1 MNYKTKFKVKEEKSS
16 HTLFLLAMKKF
27 VLVVGCVILSLI
39 LLLVLGGVGCV
50 VYYKSSI
57 GPVSDSDE
65 AISFTINQGDNY
77 YTIADKLKEEGLIKS
92 PFTYKIYLRL
102 NRPTE
107 LGIGVYTLKPNMG
120 VKGIVETLSGN
131 EKETTDTV
139 ITFVEGKNM
148 RSIAGTIAQN
158 TNNSTDDVYALLKDE
173 DYLKELID
181 TYWFIDDS
189 VLNKDIYY
197 SLEGYLYPNTY
208 NFLNKDV
215 TVKEIFKKML
225 DEMEREL
232 QPYEND
238 FKKSKYSV
246 HEILT
251 LASIVELEANTEID
265 RNRVSGVFLNR
276 LKAKMPLG
284 SDVTTYYGIGV
295 DMAERDLYNSEINTV
310 NAYNT
315 RPSAMAGKL
324 PVGPICNPSII
335 SIAAVLRPITS
346 DYYYFVSDKN
356 GKMYYSKDANE
367 HNQTVKEL
375 KDKGLWYQYTK

>member
-1 MNYKTKFKVKEEKSS
+1 
-16 HTLFLLAMKKF
+16 MKKF
-27 VLVVGCVILSLI
+27 VLIVGCVILSLI

-50 VYYKSSI
+50 FYYKNSI

-92 PFTYKIYLRL
+92 SFTYKIYLRL
-102 NRPTE
+102 NRPAE

-189 VLNKDIYY
+189 ILNKDIYY

-225 DEMEREL
+225 DEMEQEL

-276 LKAKMPLG
+276 LKANMPLG

-346 DYYYFVSDKN
+346 NYYYFVSDKN